1 MGLLSNL
8 RRYFI
13 GGFDASMLV
22 ETTSV
27 TDVEALPGVQRAVEG
42 MASMLA
48 SVSLC
53 VYDSQD
59 QEVQPAALS
68 LLTGRATEMVN
79 GWDLRRWMITEA
91 ISQGNS
97 YVYIARTYA
106 GEAAEL
112 IPVDRGRVVIDWTA
126 NPFRYLLDGNPV
138 SSADIIH
145 VKSGYSRWAFL
156 GESPLDKCRTQ
167 LQLIAD
173 LDAWAATM
181 SATGT
186 TRRLAFKFPT
196 PISEQ
201 AKQSILLAWKAKHSR
216 ANGSGEPLIIDGGG
230 SIEGVS
236 GSDDLSA
243 LTTARTAAI
252 GEISRALNIPLSFL
266 AATESGTQISLDA
279 QRALVD
285 QTLRPWARRIESELM
300 AKLLPGYRVEH
311 DLQELLRGT
320 MKDTG
325 KMLGQLVQNGVLTPN
340 DARWV
345 LGFEPINKP
354 MADEL
359 MQRLDTAAGQA
370 EMNGDREDEESESPD
385 APN

>member
-1 MGLLSNL
+1 MGLLNSL

-22 ETTSV
+22 ETQRL

-42 MASMLA
+42 VASMLA
-48 SVSLC
+48 SVTIC

-79 GWDLRRWMITEA
+79 GWDLRRWLVAESF
-91 ISQGNS
+91 SQGNA
-97 YVYIARTYA
+97 YAYLARTYS
-106 GEAAEL
+106 GEVAEI
-112 IPVDRGRVVIDWTA
+112 IPLDRGRIVIDWAST
-126 NPFRYLLDGNPV
+126 PFRYLLDGQPV
-138 SSADIIH
+138 PTADIIH
-145 VKSGYSRWAFL
+145 IKSGYSRWAFL

-243 LTTARTAAI
+243 LTNARTAAL
-252 GEISRALNIPLSFL
+252 GEVARAMNVPLSFL
-266 AATESGTQISLDA
+266 AATESGTQVTLEA

-285 QTLRPWARRIESELM
+285 QTLRPWARRIEAELM

-320 MKDTG
+320 MKDTA
-325 KMLGQLVQNGVLTPN
+325 KELSKLVMGGILTPN
-340 DARWV
+340 DARWFIGMQPV
-345 LGFEPINKP
+345 KDP
-354 MADEL
+354 MANEL

-370 EMNGDREDEESESPD
+370 EVNGDREDEESESPD
-385 APN
+385 AD

>member
-1 MGLLSNL
+1 VGLLNSL

-22 ETTSV
+22 ETQRL
-27 TDVEALPGVQRAVEG
+27 TDVEALPGVQRAIEG
-42 MASMLA
+42 VASMLA
-48 SVSLC
+48 SVTLC

-79 GWDLRRWMITEA
+79 GWDLRRWLVAEA
-91 ISQGNS
+91 FSQGNS
-97 YVYIARTYA
+97 YAYLARTYS
-106 GEAAEL
+106 GEVAEI
-112 IPVDRGRVVIDWTA
+112 IPLDRGRIVIDWAAT
-126 NPFRYLLDGNPV
+126 PFRYLLDGQPV
-138 SSADIIH
+138 PTADVIH

-201 AKQSILLAWKAKHSR
+201 AKQSILLSWKAKHSR
-216 ANGSGEPLIIDGGG
+216 SGGSGEPLIIDGGG

-236 GSDDLSA
+236 GTDDLGA
-243 LTTARTAAI
+243 LTSARTAAL
-252 GEISRALNIPLSFL
+252 GEVARAMNVPLSFL
-266 AATESGTQISLDA
+266 AATESGTQIDLNA
-279 QRALVD
+279 QRTLVD
-285 QTLRPWARRIESELM
+285 QTLRPWAKRIEAELV

-320 MKDTG
+320 MKDTA
-325 KMLGQLVQNGVLTPN
+325 KELSKLVMGGILTPN
-340 DARWV
+340 DARWFIGMQPV
-345 LGFEPINKP
+345 QDE

-359 MQRLDTAAGQA
+359 MMRLDTAAGQA
-370 EMNGDREDEESESPD
+370 EVNGDREDEESESPD
-385 APN
+385 AD

>member
-1 MGLLSNL
+1 VGLLNSL

-22 ETTSV
+22 DASSAGNI
-27 TDVEALPGVQRAVEG
+27 EALPGVQRAIDGV
-42 MASMLA
+42 ASMLA
-48 SVSLC
+48 SVSIC
-53 VYDSQD
+53 VYDSKD

-79 GWDLRRWMITEA
+79 GWDLRRWLVTES
-91 ISQGNS
+91 ISQGNA
-97 YVYIARTYA
+97 YAYLARTYS
-106 GEAAEL
+106 GEVAEI
-112 IPVDRGRVVIDWTA
+112 IPIDRGRVTINWSA
-126 NPFRYLLDGNPV
+126 NPYRYLLDGQAV
-138 SSADIIH
+138 SSADLIH
-145 VKSGYSRWAFL
+145 IKSGYSRWAFI

-167 LQLIAD
+167 LELIAN
-173 LDAWAATM
+173 LDQWAATM
-181 SATGT
+181 AATGT

-201 AKQSILLAWKAKHSR
+201 AKQSVLLAWKAKHSR
-216 ANGSGEPLIIDGGG
+216 ATGSGEPLIIDGGG

-243 LTTARTAAI
+243 LTAARTAAMS
-252 GEISRALNIPLSFL
+252 EIARALNIPASFL
-266 AATESGTQISLDA
+266 AATESGTQVTLDA
-279 QRALVD
+279 QRTLVD
-285 QTLRPWARRIESELM
+285 QTLRPWAKRIEAELM

-320 MKDTG
+320 MKDTA
-325 KMLGQLVQNGVLTPN
+325 KELSKLVMAGVLTPN
-340 DARWV
+340 DARWFI
-345 LGFEPINKP
+345 GMQPAKDE

-370 EMNGDREDEESESPD
+370 EVNGDREDEESESPD
-385 APN
+385 AD

>member
-1 MGLLSNL
+1 VGLLNSL

-22 ETTSV
+22 ETQRL
-27 TDVEALPGVQRAVEG
+27 TDVEALPSVQRAIEG
-42 MASMLA
+42 VASMLA
-48 SVSLC
+48 SVTLC

-79 GWDLRRWMITEA
+79 GWDLRRWLVTEA
-91 ISQGNS
+91 FSQGNS
-97 YVYIARTYA
+97 YAYLARTYS
-106 GEAAEL
+106 GEVAEI
-112 IPVDRGRVVIDWTA
+112 IPLDRGRIVIDWAAT
-126 NPFRYLLDGNPV
+126 PFRYLLDGQPV
-138 SSADIIH
+138 PTADVIH

-201 AKQSILLAWKAKHSR
+201 AKQSILLSWKAKHSR
-216 ANGSGEPLIIDGGG
+216 SGGSGEPLIIDGGG

-236 GSDDLSA
+236 GTDDLGA
-243 LTTARTAAI
+243 LTSARTAAL
-252 GEISRALNIPLSFL
+252 GEVARAMNVPLSFL
-266 AATESGTQISLDA
+266 AATESGTQIDLNA
-279 QRALVD
+279 QRTLVD
-285 QTLRPWARRIESELM
+285 QTLRPWAKRIEAELV

-320 MKDTG
+320 MKDTA
-325 KMLGQLVQNGVLTPN
+325 KELSKLVMGGILTPN
-340 DARWV
+340 DARWFIGMQPV
-345 LGFEPINKP
+345 QDE

-359 MQRLDTAAGQA
+359 MMRLDTAAGQA
-370 EMNGDREDEESESPD
+370 EVNGDREDEESESPD
-385 APN
+385 AD

>member
-1 MGLLSNL
+1 VSLLSRL

-22 ETTSV
+22 DSSSV
-27 TDVEALPGVQRAVEG
+27 GDVEALPGVQRAVEG
-42 MASMLA
+42 VASMLA
-48 SVSLC
+48 SVSIC

-59 QEVQPAALS
+59 QEVYPAALN

-79 GWDLRRWMITEA
+79 GWDLRRWLVTES
-91 ISQGNS
+91 ISQGNA
-97 YVYIARTYA
+97 YAYLARTYS
-106 GEAAEL
+106 GEVAEI
-112 IPVDRGRVVIDWTA
+112 IPLDRGRVTINWASD
-126 NPFRYLLDGNPV
+126 PYQYLLDGQAV
-138 SSADIIH
+138 SSADLIH
-145 VKSGYSRWAFL
+145 VKSGYSRWAFI

-167 LQLIAD
+167 LELIAN
-173 LDAWAATM
+173 LDQWAATM
-181 SATGT
+181 AATGT

-243 LTTARTAAI
+243 LTNARTAAM
-252 GEISRALNIPLSFL
+252 GEIARALNIPLSFL
-266 AATESGTQISLDA
+266 AATESGTQVTLEA
-279 QRALVD
+279 QRTLVD
-285 QTLRPWARRIESELM
+285 QTLRPWARRIEAELM

-320 MKDTG
+320 MKDTA
-325 KMLGQLVQNGVLTPN
+325 KELSKLVMAGVLTPN
-340 DARWV
+340 DARWFIGMQPV
-345 LGFEPINKP
+345 KDP

-370 EMNGDREDEESESPD
+370 EVNGDREDEESESPD
-385 APN
+385 AD

>member
-1 MGLLSNL
+1 MGLLNSL

-22 ETTSV
+22 ETQRL
-27 TDVEALPGVQRAVEG
+27 TDVEALPGVQRAIEG
-42 MASMLA
+42 VASMLA
-48 SVSLC
+48 SVTLC

-79 GWDLRRWMITEA
+79 GWDLRRWLVAEA
-91 ISQGNS
+91 FSQGNS
-97 YVYIARTYA
+97 YAYLARTYS
-106 GEAAEL
+106 GEVAEI
-112 IPVDRGRVVIDWTA
+112 IPLDRGRIVIDWAAT
-126 NPFRYLLDGNPV
+126 PFRYLLDGQPV
-138 SSADIIH
+138 PTADVIH

-201 AKQSILLAWKAKHSR
+201 AKQSILLSWKAKHSR
-216 ANGSGEPLIIDGGG
+216 SGGSGEPLIIDGGG

-236 GSDDLSA
+236 GTDDLGA
-243 LTTARTAAI
+243 LTSARTAAL
-252 GEISRALNIPLSFL
+252 GEVARAMNVPLSFL
-266 AATESGTQISLDA
+266 AATESGTQIDLNA
-279 QRALVD
+279 QRTLVD
-285 QTLRPWARRIESELM
+285 QTLRPWAKRIEAELV

-320 MKDTG
+320 MKDTA
-325 KMLGQLVQNGVLTPN
+325 KELSKLVMGGILTPN
-340 DARWV
+340 DARWFIGMQPV
-345 LGFEPINKP
+345 QDE

-359 MQRLDTAAGQA
+359 MMRLDTAAGQA
-370 EMNGDREDEESESPD
+370 EVNGDREDEESESPD
-385 APN
+385 AD

>member
-1 MGLLSNL
+1 VGLLSSL

-22 ETTSV
+22 DSSSV
-27 TDVEALPGVQRAVEG
+27 GDVEALPGVQRAVEG
-42 MASMLA
+42 VASMLA
-48 SVSLC
+48 SVTIC
-53 VYDSQD
+53 VYDAQD
-59 QEVQPAALS
+59 QETYPAAMT

-79 GWDLRRWMITEA
+79 GWDLRRWLVTES
-91 ISQGNS
+91 ISQGNA
-97 YVYIARTYA
+97 YAYLARTYS
-106 GEAAEL
+106 GEVAEI
-112 IPVDRGRVVIDWTA
+112 IPIDRGRVTIDWSA
-126 NPFRYLLDGNPV
+126 NPYRYLLDGQPI
-138 SSADIIH
+138 SSADLIH
-145 VKSGYSRWAFL
+145 IKSGYSRWAFI

-167 LQLIAD
+167 LELIAN
-173 LDAWAATM
+173 LDQWAATM
-181 SATGT
+181 AATGT

-243 LTTARTAAI
+243 LTNARTAAM
-252 GEISRALNIPLSFL
+252 GEIARALNIPLSFL
-266 AATESGTQISLDA
+266 AATESGTQVTLDA

-285 QTLRPWARRIESELM
+285 QTLRPWARRIEAELM

-320 MKDTG
+320 MKDTA
-325 KMLGQLVQNGVLTPN
+325 KELSKLVMGGILTPN
-340 DARWV
+340 DARWFIGMQPV
-345 LGFEPINKP
+345 KDP

-370 EMNGDREDEESESPD
+370 EVNGDREDEESESPD
-385 APN
+385 AD

>member
-1 MGLLSNL
+1 MSLLSRL

-22 ETTSV
+22 DSSSV
-27 TDVEALPGVQRAVEG
+27 GDVEALPGVQRAVEG
-42 MASMLA
+42 VASMLA
-48 SVSLC
+48 SVSIC

-59 QEVQPAALS
+59 QEVYPAALN

-79 GWDLRRWMITEA
+79 GWDLRRWLVTES
-91 ISQGNS
+91 ISQGNA
-97 YVYIARTYA
+97 YAYLARTYS
-106 GEAAEL
+106 GEVAEI
-112 IPVDRGRVVIDWTA
+112 IPLDRGRVTINWASD
-126 NPFRYLLDGNPV
+126 PYQYLLDGQAV
-138 SSADIIH
+138 SSADLIH
-145 VKSGYSRWAFL
+145 VKSGYSRWAFI

-167 LQLIAD
+167 LELIAN
-173 LDAWAATM
+173 LDQWAATM
-181 SATGT
+181 AATGT

-243 LTTARTAAI
+243 LTNARTAAM
-252 GEISRALNIPLSFL
+252 GEIARALNIPLSFL
-266 AATESGTQISLDA
+266 AATESGTQVTLEA
-279 QRALVD
+279 QRTLVD
-285 QTLRPWARRIESELM
+285 QTLRPWARRIEAELM

-320 MKDTG
+320 MKDTA
-325 KMLGQLVQNGVLTPN
+325 KELSKLVMAGVLTPN
-340 DARWV
+340 DARWFIGMQPV
-345 LGFEPINKP
+345 KDP

-370 EMNGDREDEESESPD
+370 EVNGDREDEESESPD
-385 APN
+385 AD

>member
-1 MGLLSNL
+1 MGLLNSL

-22 ETTSV
+22 ETQRL
-27 TDVEALPGVQRAVEG
+27 TDVEALPGVQRAIEG
-42 MASMLA
+42 VASMLA
-48 SVSLC
+48 SVTLC

-79 GWDLRRWMITEA
+79 GWDLRRWLVAEA
-91 ISQGNS
+91 FSQGNS
-97 YVYIARTYA
+97 YAYLARTYS
-106 GEAAEL
+106 GEVAEI
-112 IPVDRGRVVIDWTA
+112 IPLDRGRIVIDWAAT
-126 NPFRYLLDGNPV
+126 PFRYLLDGQPV
-138 SSADIIH
+138 PTSDIIH

-236 GSDDLSA
+236 GTDDLGA
-243 LTTARTAAI
+243 LTSARTAAM
-252 GEISRALNIPLSFL
+252 GEVARAMNVPLSFL
-266 AATESGTQISLDA
+266 AATEAGTQIDLNA
-279 QRALVD
+279 QRTLVD
-285 QTLRPWARRIESELM
+285 QTLRPWAKRIEAELV

-320 MKDTG
+320 MKDTA
-325 KMLGQLVQNGVLTPN
+325 KELSKLVMGGILTPN
-340 DARWV
+340 DARWFIGMQPV
-345 LGFEPINKP
+345 QDE

-359 MQRLDTAAGQA
+359 MMRLDTAAGQA
-370 EMNGDREDEESESPD
+370 EVNGDREDEESESPD
-385 APN
+385 AD

>member
-1 MGLLSNL
+1 MGLLNSL

-22 ETTSV
+22 DASSAGNI
-27 TDVEALPGVQRAVEG
+27 EALPGVQRAIDGV
-42 MASMLA
+42 ASMLA
-48 SVSLC
+48 SVSIC
-53 VYDSQD
+53 VYDSKD

-79 GWDLRRWMITEA
+79 GWDLRRWLVTES
-91 ISQGNS
+91 ISQGNA
-97 YVYIARTYA
+97 YAYLARTYS
-106 GEAAEL
+106 GEVAEI
-112 IPVDRGRVVIDWTA
+112 IPIDRGRVTINWSA
-126 NPFRYLLDGNPV
+126 NPYRYLLDGQAV
-138 SSADIIH
+138 SSADLIH
-145 VKSGYSRWAFL
+145 IKSGYSRWAFI

-167 LQLIAD
+167 LELIAN
-173 LDAWAATM
+173 LDQWAATM
-181 SATGT
+181 AATGT

-201 AKQSILLAWKAKHSR
+201 AKQSVLLAWKAKHSR
-216 ANGSGEPLIIDGGG
+216 ATGSGEPLIIDGGG

-243 LTTARTAAI
+243 LTAARTAAMS
-252 GEISRALNIPLSFL
+252 EIARALNIPASFL
-266 AATESGTQISLDA
+266 AATESGTQVTLDA
-279 QRALVD
+279 QRTLVD
-285 QTLRPWARRIESELM
+285 QTLRPWAKRIEAELM

-320 MKDTG
+320 MKDTA
-325 KMLGQLVQNGVLTPN
+325 KELSKLVMAGVLTPN
-340 DARWV
+340 DARWFI
-345 LGFEPINKP
+345 GMQPAKDE

-370 EMNGDREDEESESPD
+370 EVNGDREDEESESPD
-385 APN
+385 AD

>member
-1 MGLLSNL
+1 MGLLSSL

-22 ETTSV
+22 DSSSV
-27 TDVEALPGVQRAVEG
+27 GDVEALPGVQRAVEG
-42 MASMLA
+42 VASMLA
-48 SVSLC
+48 SVSIC
-53 VYDSQD
+53 VYDAQD
-59 QEVQPAALS
+59 QETYPAAMT

-79 GWDLRRWMITEA
+79 GWDLRRWLVTES
-91 ISQGNS
+91 ISQGNA
-97 YVYIARTYA
+97 YAYLARTYS
-106 GEAAEL
+106 GEVAEI
-112 IPVDRGRVVIDWTA
+112 IPIDRGRVTIDWSA
-126 NPFRYLLDGNPV
+126 NPYRYLLDGQPI
-138 SSADIIH
+138 SSADLIH
-145 VKSGYSRWAFL
+145 IKSGYSRWAFI

-167 LQLIAD
+167 LELIAN
-173 LDAWAATM
+173 LDQWAATM
-181 SATGT
+181 AATGT

-243 LTTARTAAI
+243 LTNARTAAM
-252 GEISRALNIPLSFL
+252 GEIARALNIPLSFL
-266 AATESGTQISLDA
+266 AATESGTQVTLDA

-285 QTLRPWARRIESELM
+285 QTLRPWARRIEAELM

-320 MKDTG
+320 MKDTA
-325 KMLGQLVQNGVLTPN
+325 KELSKLVMGGILTPN
-340 DARWV
+340 DARWFIGMQPV
-345 LGFEPINKP
+345 KDP

-370 EMNGDREDEESESPD
+370 EVNGDREDEESESPD
-385 APN
+385 AD

>member
-1 MGLLSNL
+1 MSLLSRL

-22 ETTSV
+22 DSSSV
-27 TDVEALPGVQRAVEG
+27 GDIEALPGVQRAVEG
-42 MASMLA
+42 VAGMLA
-48 SVSLC
+48 SVSIC

-79 GWDLRRWMITEA
+79 GWDLRRWLVTES
-91 ISQGNS
+91 ISQGNA
-97 YVYIARTYA
+97 YAYLARTYS
-106 GEAAEL
+106 GEVAEI
-112 IPVDRGRVVIDWTA
+112 IPLDRGRVTINWASD
-126 NPFRYLLDGNPV
+126 PYQYLLDGQAV
-138 SSADIIH
+138 ASADLIH
-145 VKSGYSRWAFL
+145 VKSGYSRWAFI

-167 LQLIAD
+167 LELIAN
-173 LDAWAATM
+173 LDQWAATM
-181 SATGT
+181 AATGT

-243 LTTARTAAI
+243 LTNARTAAM
-252 GEISRALNIPLSFL
+252 GEIARALNIPLSFL
-266 AATESGTQISLDA
+266 AATESGTQVTLEA

-320 MKDTG
+320 MKDTA
-325 KMLGQLVQNGVLTPN
+325 KELSKLVMAGVLTPN
-340 DARWV
+340 DARWFIGMQPV
-345 LGFEPINKP
+345 KDP

-370 EMNGDREDEESESPD
+370 EVNGDREDEESESPD
-385 APN
+385 AD

>member
-1 MGLLSNL
+1 MGLLNSL

-22 ETTSV
+22 ETQRL
-27 TDVEALPGVQRAVEG
+27 TDVEALPGVQRAIEG
-42 MASMLA
+42 VASMLA
-48 SVSLC
+48 SVTLC

-79 GWDLRRWMITEA
+79 GWDLRRWLVAEA
-91 ISQGNS
+91 FSQGNA
-97 YVYIARTYA
+97 YAYLARTYA
-106 GEAAEL
+106 GEVAEI
-112 IPVDRGRVVIDWTA
+112 IPLDRGRIVIDWAAT
-126 NPFRYLLDGNPV
+126 PFRYLLDGQPV
-138 SSADIIH
+138 PTADIIH
-145 VKSGYSRWAFL
+145 VKAGYSRWAFL

-201 AKQSILLAWKAKHSR
+201 AKQSILLSWKAKHSR
-216 ANGSGEPLIIDGGG
+216 TGGSGEPLIIDGGG

-236 GSDDLSA
+236 GTDDLGA
-243 LTTARTAAI
+243 LTSARTAAL
-252 GEISRALNIPLSFL
+252 GEVARAMNVPLSFL
-266 AATESGTQISLDA
+266 AATEAGTQIDLNA

-285 QTLRPWARRIESELM
+285 QTLRPWAKRIEAELM

-320 MKDTG
+320 MKDTA
-325 KMLGQLVQNGVLTPN
+325 KELSKLVMAGILTPN
-340 DARWV
+340 DARWFIGMQPV
-345 LGFEPINKP
+345 QDE

-359 MQRLDTAAGQA
+359 MMRLDTAAGQA
-370 EMNGDREDEESESPD
+370 EANGDREDEESESPD
-385 APN
+385 AD

>member
-1 MGLLSNL
+1 MGLFNSL
-8 RRYFI
+8 RRYLV

-22 ETTSV
+22 ETQRL
-27 TDVEALPGVQRAVEG
+27 TDVEALPGVQRAIEG
-42 MASMLA
+42 VASMLA
-48 SVSLC
+48 SVTIC

-79 GWDLRRWMITEA
+79 GWDLRRWLVSEA
-91 ISQGNS
+91 FSQGNA
-97 YVYIARTYA
+97 YAYLARTYS
-106 GEAAEL
+106 GEVAEI
-112 IPVDRGRVVIDWTA
+112 IPLDRGRIVIDWAHT
-126 NPFRYLLDGNPV
+126 PFRYLLDGQPV
-138 SSADIIH
+138 PTADIIH

-201 AKQSILLAWKAKHSR
+201 AKQSILLSWKAKHSR
-216 ANGSGEPLIIDGGG
+216 TGGSGEPLIIDGGG

-236 GSDDLSA
+236 GTDDLGA
-243 LTTARTAAI
+243 LTSARTAAL
-252 GEISRALNIPLSFL
+252 GEIARAMNVPLSFL
-266 AATESGTQISLDA
+266 AATEAGTQIDLSA

-285 QTLRPWARRIESELM
+285 QTLRPWAKRIEAELM

-320 MKDTG
+320 MKDTA
-325 KMLGQLVQNGVLTPN
+325 KELSKLVMGGILTPN
-340 DARWV
+340 DARWFIGMQPV
-345 LGFEPINKP
+345 QDK

-359 MQRLDTAAGQA
+359 MMRLDTAAGQA
-370 EMNGDREDEESESPD
+370 EANGDREDEESESPD
-385 APN
+385 AD

>member
-1 MGLLSNL
+1 VGLFNSL
-8 RRYFI
+8 RRYLV

-22 ETTSV
+22 ETQRL
-27 TDVEALPGVQRAVEG
+27 TDVEALPGVQRAIEG
-42 MASMLA
+42 VASMLA
-48 SVSLC
+48 SVTLC

-79 GWDLRRWMITEA
+79 GWDLRRWLVAEA
-91 ISQGNS
+91 FSQGNA
-97 YVYIARTYA
+97 YAYLARTYA
-106 GEAAEL
+106 GEVAEI
-112 IPVDRGRVVIDWTA
+112 IPLDRGRIVIDWAHT
-126 NPFRYLLDGNPV
+126 PFRYLLDGQPV
-138 SSADIIH
+138 PTADIIH

-201 AKQSILLAWKAKHSR
+201 AKQSILLSWKAKHSR
-216 ANGSGEPLIIDGGG
+216 NGGSGEPLIIDGGG

-236 GSDDLSA
+236 GTDDLGA
-243 LTTARTAAI
+243 LTSARTAAL
-252 GEISRALNIPLSFL
+252 GEVARAMNVPLSFL
-266 AATESGTQISLDA
+266 AATEAGTQIDLNA

-285 QTLRPWARRIESELM
+285 QTLRPWAKRIEAELV

-320 MKDTG
+320 MKDTA
-325 KMLGQLVQNGVLTPN
+325 KELSKLVMGGILTPN
-340 DARWV
+340 DARWFIGMQPV
-345 LGFEPINKP
+345 QDE

-359 MQRLDTAAGQA
+359 MMRLDTAAGQA
-370 EMNGDREDEESESPD
+370 EANGDREDEESESPD
-385 APN
+385 AD

>member
-1 MGLLSNL
+1 VGLLSSL

-22 ETTSV
+22 DSSSV
-27 TDVEALPGVQRAVEG
+27 GDVEALPGVQRAVEG
-42 MASMLA
+42 VASMLA
-48 SVSLC
+48 SVSIC

-59 QEVQPAALS
+59 QEVYPAALN
-68 LLTGRATEMVN
+68 LLTGRATELVN
-79 GWDLRRWMITEA
+79 GWDLRRWLVTES
-91 ISQGNS
+91 ISQGNA
-97 YVYIARTYA
+97 YAYLARTYS
-106 GEAAEL
+106 GEVAEI
-112 IPVDRGRVVIDWTA
+112 IPIDRGRVTIDWSA
-126 NPFRYLLDGNPV
+126 NPFRYLLDGQPI
-138 SSADIIH
+138 SSADLIH
-145 VKSGYSRWAFL
+145 VKSGYSRWAFI

-167 LQLIAD
+167 LELIAN
-173 LDAWAATM
+173 LDQWAATM
-181 SATGT
+181 AATGT

-201 AKQSILLAWKAKHSR
+201 AKQSILLAWKAKHTR
-216 ANGSGEPLIIDGGG
+216 TTGAGEPLIIDGGG

-243 LTTARTAAI
+243 LTNARTAAM
-252 GEISRALNIPLSFL
+252 GEIARALNIPLSFL
-266 AATESGTQISLDA
+266 AATESGTQVTLDA

-285 QTLRPWARRIESELM
+285 QTLRPWARRIEAELM

-320 MKDTG
+320 MKDTA
-325 KMLGQLVQNGVLTPN
+325 KELSKLVMGGILTPN
-340 DARWV
+340 DARWFIGMQPV
-345 LGFEPINKP
+345 KDP

-370 EMNGDREDEESESPD
+370 EVNGDREDEESESPD
-385 APN
+385 AD